1 MGDPMFGSF
10 AIPDGGHEAQEFRK
24 AYVNAIRD
32 GRNLSI
38 VEAHTDTSPI
48 IVDLDMRQTTPERIY
63 TQKHIEKFMDALV
76 SSTKVFVDQQ
86 HMDVVILEKPNPRLD
101 KKHDIGIMYK
111 DGLHVV
117 MPNVITHP
125 EIQLAIREHFVNDMT
140 EHMTYEST
148 ICIRGL
154 AEMDPGK
161 IYDESV
167 IKRGGRWFLYGSKKP
182 DETHPWKVTA
192 WYQYDMGAGS
202 RKNIDV
208 QQMDINT
215 LVQKLSIRVHP
226 HGGHSTYTKHGQEE
240 IDQCKNQYLPEP
252 KKTFD
257 SHHGRDVESLYNL
270 MDILDAQR
278 ASGYDSWLKVGMAL
292 KNTVDVGT
300 DTQRLEIWKSFAK
313 KCPSKF
319 CDTEHEKVWCNLK
332 PKKITLGTLC
342 FLAKEDDAM
351 GYAEWIRKWD
361 NDNKQGVKLDKDRI
375 IKDLKVKLHLNI
387 DMILLDVVN
396 DSIEFKIENGAKGA
410 IHKNKYMVEVDD
422 KYYGSMIDKFPLHED
437 PGFIKNVPI
446 DKGPYECELRT
457 MDGRTID
464 SAILKSTAGV
474 EIAFMNV
481 GSDKQYVNVQSITT
495 NTCKIRDK
503 QVINTIHNMIFKAQE
518 SHAKNMYGITQN
530 IFLVNNG
537 TINIHM
543 GGGDDED
550 DDDSEMMLAKKF
562 KEAAP
567 EFFCRIKFVSELN
580 KKECVGDMLY
590 CDPATNRWSK
600 LTNPQ
605 ISNGIETEFKSK
617 FHAERNN
624 KKIRSFFNTIG
635 GRNVLLQSVAAL
647 VVDVKFAD
655 KLDVNPDLFAVNNG
669 VFDSSSRDTVV
680 FRKVEMADNISRCA
694 KWDYQGEDNHHLQRC
709 KEELDDFLRKVM
721 PVDEERDVVLAFF
734 AGLLSGRRKEKK
746 FLAFTDKT
754 SGDNGKSTLMTLLGS
769 FFDEYGSS
777 NGTKFLTKG
786 AFARSRDDHDAGLKP
801 MKGVRLLVA
810 EEMKPGIPLDEG
822 LIKRIAGGEG
832 VRVCGR
838 SCGTGNSFEFMW
850 QAEVVM
856 IFNEGDCPKF
866 DGGDN
871 AVVKRMVVVPMRSN
885 FVIHAD
891 PESKNEF
898 ERRDDL
904 ADAMPNW
911 MSALAQ
917 LLIDHFCRPGR
928 STIFDN
934 LPVSMTEWK
943 SGIADNANPM
953 AEWLE
958 EVMEVTGAS
967 SDAVWIGDLK
977 VRWKESHYGH
987 EAAVFNTK
995 LVKAFFA
1002 GKQGTEWKETSQV
1015 EVSTEKKE
1023 VKRGVLRGI
1032 KFVVLF

>member
-1 MGDPMFGSF
+1 
-10 AIPDGGHEAQEFRK
+10 
-24 AYVNAIRD
+24 
-32 GRNLSI
+32 
-38 VEAHTDTSPI
+38 
-48 IVDLDMRQTTPERIY
+48 
-63 TQKHIEKFMDALV
+63 
-76 SSTKVFVDQQ
+76 
-86 HMDVVILEKPNPRLD
+86 
-101 KKHDIGIMYK
+101 
-111 DGLHVV
+111 
-117 MPNVITHP
+117 
-125 EIQLAIREHFVNDMT
+125 
-140 EHMTYEST
+140 
-148 ICIRGL
+148 
-154 AEMDPGK
+154 
-161 IYDESV
+161 
-167 IKRGGRWFLYGSKKP
+167 
-182 DETHPWKVTA
+182 
-192 WYQYDMGAGS
+192 
-202 RKNIDV
+202 
-208 QQMDINT
+208 
-215 LVQKLSIRVHP
+215 
-226 HGGHSTYTKHGQEE
+226 
-240 IDQCKNQYLPEP
+240 
-252 KKTFD
+252 
-257 SHHGRDVESLYNL
+257 
-270 MDILDAQR
+270 
-278 ASGYDSWLKVGMAL
+278 
-292 KNTVDVGT
+292 
-300 DTQRLEIWKSFAK
+300 
-313 KCPSKF
+313 
-319 CDTEHEKVWCNLK
+319 
-332 PKKITLGTLC
+332 
-342 FLAKEDDAM
+342 M

-580 KKECVGDMLY
+580 KKECV
-590 CDPATNRWSK
+590 
-600 LTNPQ
+600 
-605 ISNGIETEFKSK
+605 
-617 FHAERNN
+617 
-624 KKIRSFFNTIG
+624 
-635 GRNVLLQSVAAL
+635 AL

-871 AVVKRMVVVPMRSN
+871 AFVKRMVVVPMRSN

-934 LPVSMTEWK
+934 LPVLMTEWK

-958 EVMEVTGAS
+958 EVVEVTGAS

-1023 VKRGVLRGI
+1023 VKRGVLRGHQGFYEDSAR
-1032 KFVVLF
+1032 KR